1 MERQFGET
9 YKTGIIVS
17 GIILL
22 LMLLLSGWTWTQI
35 PAGQAIPVR
44 HHLLFD
50 TFDPLL
56 GGRLDGLLL
65 YPAVALMFAV
75 VFAIQPFWEPRRLNF
90 ERSRKT
96 YMVGWIGFMGLA
108 CIVHILRILAI
119 LGRNIVPTIIGPI
132 VLGLFVMVIGNFL
145 GKVRSNFTIGIK
157 TQWTLSSD
165 LSWSKTH
172 RLAGRLVVLLG
183 LAMVLLAVI
192 GDLSLYR
199 GLIIIG
205 VGMMVPTVLV
215 YSYLVW
221 RAGPNKQTIGR

>member
-1 MERQFGET
+1 MERQFGEP
-9 YKTGIIVS
+9 YRTGIIVS
-17 GIILL
+17 GMTIL
-22 LMLLLSGWTWTQI
+22 LMLLLSGWTWMQL

-50 TFDPLL
+50 HFNPL
-56 GGRLDGLLL
+56 GGRFEGLLL
-65 YPAVALMFAV
+65 YPTVALLFTLV
-75 VFAIQPFWEPRRLNF
+75 YAIQPFLESRRLNLQ
-90 ERSRKT
+90 RSPKT
-96 YMVGWIGFMGLA
+96 YMAFWMGLIGLA

-119 LGRNIVPTIIGPI
+119 LGRNIVPTVIGPI

-205 VGMMVPTVLV
+205 VGVMVPTVLI

-221 RAGPNKQTIGR
+221 RADPNKQTIGR